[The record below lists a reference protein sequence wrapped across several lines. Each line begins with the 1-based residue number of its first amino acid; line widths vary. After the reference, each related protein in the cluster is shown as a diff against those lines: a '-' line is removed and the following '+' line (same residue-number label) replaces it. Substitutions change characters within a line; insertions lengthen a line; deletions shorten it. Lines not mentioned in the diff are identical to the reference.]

1 MTEVIVIVVYSEVS
15 IDRRVILERSIK
27 WSF

>member
-1 MTEVIVIVVYSEVS
+1 MTEVIVIVVYSEVN

>member
-15 IDRRVILERSIK
+15 ISRRVILERSIK

>member
-1 MTEVIVIVVYSEVS
+1 MTEVIVIVVYLEVS
-15 IDRRVILERSIK
+15 IGRRVILERSIK

>member
-1 MTEVIVIVVYSEVS
+1 MIEVIVIVVYSEVS
-15 IDRRVILERSIK
+15 IGRRVILERSIK

>member
-15 IDRRVILERSIK
+15 IDYRVILERSIK

>member
-1 MTEVIVIVVYSEVS
+1 MIEVIVIVVYSEVN

>member
-1 MTEVIVIVVYSEVS
+1 MMEVIVIVVYLEVN

>member
-1 MTEVIVIVVYSEVS
+1 MMEVIVIVVYSEVN

>member
-1 MTEVIVIVVYSEVS
+1 MTEVIVIVVYSEVN

-27 WSF
+27 WRF

>member
-1 MTEVIVIVVYSEVS
+1 MTEVIVIVVYLEVS
-15 IDRRVILERSIK
+15 IGRRVILECSIK

>member
-1 MTEVIVIVVYSEVS
+1 MMEVIVIVVYSEVS

>member
-1 MTEVIVIVVYSEVS
+1 MTEVIVIVVYLEVN

>member
-1 MTEVIVIVVYSEVS
+1 MMEVIVIVVYLEVN
-15 IDRRVILERSIK
+15 IDRRVILECSIK

>member
-1 MTEVIVIVVYSEVS
+1 MMEVIVIVVYSEVN
-15 IDRRVILERSIK
+15 IDYRVILERSIK